1 MILPIATP
9 NTSAATTPQKHSTAS
24 QRLRQRVP
32 SILLRYLKP
41 TGRRIRAMRTS
52 IMAR

>member
-1 MILPIATP
+1 MMLPMATP
-9 NTSAATTPQKHSTAS
+9 NTSDASTPEKHSTAS

-41 TGRRIRAMRTS
+41 TGRRISASSTS
-52 IMAR
+52 IIAR